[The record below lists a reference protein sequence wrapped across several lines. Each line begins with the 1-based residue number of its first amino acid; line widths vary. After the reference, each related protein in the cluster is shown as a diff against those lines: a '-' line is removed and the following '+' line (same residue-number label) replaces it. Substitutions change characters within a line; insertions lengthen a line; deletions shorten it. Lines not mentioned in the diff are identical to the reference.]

1 MATAVAPEKVAPAT
15 PATPAPAAA
24 PAPKK
29 ALTMDEAMDMTINAT
44 MEQAKATEAAT
55 PTLPGRDPVT
65 GKFVPKDATTA
76 NTPTATGGGEAQA
89 APVAPAVDGSTPVAD
104 GAPAVEEPVVIPEGF
119 VAVEALPAE
128 KSNFFKVLDKDGEVE
143 APDLV
148 WRVPLGNGVVRDLS
162 TDKLVSYAQMGVY
175 NHEREQKSQ
184 LIQRELQ
191 QSRGE
196 LETFKTR
203 ATNAEAKYE
212 SLMQSDE
219 AYIAERQRYDLANTP
234 AERLKR
240 EQEARLRAEEQVQ
253 LVTLLSEG
261 QQYFQGQIVPAFETI
276 HKALPTVTTEEV
288 GAHLLLLTEHYRV
301 NTSAGLVFPKR
312 AYEAIQAALI
322 QDVVPWAKQLHESRV
337 LAQAKPTKDAEAKVQ
352 QAAKEKEA
360 AQIRAQKARKTVSAA
375 TRPVAGQQPSGTP
388 ARPQPNQFR
397 TQKDAE
403 EAVVSLSL
411 ASMRAG

>member
-1 MATAVAPEKVAPAT
+1 MATAVAPEKVAPTTSTT
-15 PATPAPAAA
+15 PTTPE
-24 PAPKK
+24 KK
-29 ALTMDEAMDMTINAT
+29 GPLTMDEAMDMTINAT
-44 MEQAKATEAAT
+44 MEQAKATEAGT

-65 GKFVPKDATTA
+65 GKFVAKDAADATAA
-76 NTPTATGGGEAQA
+76 NTPATTEGGEAEA
-89 APVAPAVDGSTPVAD
+89 AAVAPAAD
-104 GAPAVEEPVVIPEGF
+104 GTAPAVETAPEVVIPEGF

-288 GAHLLLLTEHYRV
+288 GAHLLLLTEHHRV

-360 AQIRAQKARKTVSAA
+360 AQIRAQKARKTASAA

-388 ARPQPNQFR
+388 ARPQPHQFR

>member
-1 MATAVAPEKVAPAT
+1 MATAIAPEKVAAPAT
-15 PATPAPAAA
+15 PATPAPAPA
-24 PAPKK
+24 APKK
-29 ALTMDEAMDMTINAT
+29 GPLTMDEAMDMTIAAT

-65 GKFVPKDATTA
+65 GKFVAKDAAETPEAASQPTT
-76 NTPTATGGGEAQA
+76 T
-89 APVAPAVDGSTPVAD
+89 STPDGQDTSAT
-104 GAPAVEEPVVIPEGF
+104 GAPAEGIPAAEEPVVIPDGF
-119 VAVEALPAE
+119 VAVDALPAE
-128 KSNFFKVLDKDGEVE
+128 KSNFFKVLDKEGEVE

-148 WRVPLGNGVVRDLS
+148 WRVPLGNGVVRDLT

-196 LETFKTR
+196 LEHLKTR

-276 HKALPTVTTEEV
+276 HNALPTVTTEEV

-322 QDVVPWAKQLHESRV
+322 QEVVPWAKQLHESRV

-360 AQIRAQKARKTVSAA
+360 AQIRAQKARKMVSAS